1 MVITL
6 SNTYK
11 QKTVFILGLSSDIGQ
26 ELAKRY
32 SEKGLTVIGTCRDSK
47 KMKEYCDINH
57 IQSISCDVSD
67 NKSIFSAINNFSNL
81 HIPWDIFISCI
92 GTMTPIGKFVDV
104 TFSEWEK
111 SIEIN
116 AIKQLS
122 FLHSLYPY
130 RRENS
135 LCHVVFFAGGGTNN
149 PFTNYSAYCA
159 SKIFLIKMCELL
171 DDEIPDMN
179 PFIIGPGWVRTKIHK
194 QTLTNIHGAGNNY
207 QRTVE
212 FLESNERGTSFD
224 EIFNCI
230 NWCIKQGKP
239 VAGGRNFS
247 LVHDLWRDDEGDTLI
262 EQLTVDTNKFKMR
275 RFKNSN

>member
-1 MVITL
+1 M
-6 SNTYK
+6 SNSNA

-32 SEKGLTVIGTCRDSK
+32 SEKGFIVLGTCRDSK
-47 KMKEYCDINH
+47 KLKEFCDINH
-57 IQSISCDVSD
+57 IHSISCDVND
-67 NKSIFSAINNFSNL
+67 NDSITSAINNFSNF

-116 AIKQLS
+116 SIKQLS

-135 LCHVVFFAGGGTNN
+135 MCHVVFFAGGGTNG
-149 PFTNYSAYCA
+149 PFPNYSAYCA

-171 DDEIPDMN
+171 DDEILDMN

-194 QTLTNIHGAGNNY
+194 QTLTNVKGAGNNY

-224 EIFNCI
+224 EIFDCI

-239 VAGGRNFS
+239 VVGGRNFS
-247 LVHDLWRDDEGDTLI
+247 LVHDLWRENEGESLNEQLI
-262 EQLTVDTNKFKMR
+262 EDNEKFKLR
-275 RFKNSN
+275 RYKNS

>member
-1 MVITL
+1 M
-6 SNTYK
+6 SNSNA
-11 QKTVFILGLSSDIGQ
+11 QKTVLILGLSSDIGQ
-26 ELAKRY
+26 ELANRY
-32 SEKGLTVIGTCRDSK
+32 SEKGFAVIGTCRNSK
-47 KMKEYCDINH
+47 KMKEFCETNH
-57 IQSISCDVSD
+57 IHSIPCDVS
-67 NKSIFSAINNFSNL
+67 NNNSITSAINNFSNL

-92 GTMTPIGKFVDV
+92 GSMTPIGKFVDV

-122 FLHSLYPY
+122 FLHSIYPY

-135 LCHVVFFAGGGTNN
+135 MCHVVFFAGGGTNG
-149 PFTNYSAYCA
+149 PFPNYSAYCA

-171 DDEIPDMN
+171 DDEIPDIN

-194 QTLTNIHGAGNNY
+194 ETLNSVQGAGNNY
-207 QRTVE
+207 QRTLE
-212 FLESNERGTSFD
+212 FLESNETGTNFG

-230 NWCIKQGKP
+230 NWCIKQGKS

-247 LVHDLWRDDEGDTLI
+247 LVHDLWRDNEGDTLI
-262 EQLTVDTNKFKMR
+262 EQLQEDTDKFKMR
-275 RFKNSN
+275 RFKNSI

>member
-1 MVITL
+1 
-6 SNTYK
+6 
-11 QKTVFILGLSSDIGQ
+11 
-26 ELAKRY
+26 
-32 SEKGLTVIGTCRDSK
+32 
-47 KMKEYCDINH
+47 MKEFCETNH
-57 IQSISCDVSD
+57 IHSIPCDVSD
-67 NKSIFSAINNFSNL
+67 NYSITSAINNFSNL

-122 FLHSLYPY
+122 FLHAIYPY

-135 LCHVVFFAGGGTNN
+135 MSHVVFFAGGGTNG
-149 PFTNYSAYCA
+149 PFPNYSAYCA

-179 PFIIGPGWVRTKIHK
+179 PFIIGPGWVRTKIHN
-194 QTLTNIHGAGNNY
+194 QTLNSEQRAGNNY
-207 QRTVE
+207 ERTLE
-212 FLESNERGTSFD
+212 FLESNEIGTNFD

-239 VAGGRNFS
+239 IVGGRNFS
-247 LVHDLWRDDEGDTLI
+247 LVHDLWREKDGTYLI
-262 EQLTVDTNKFKMR
+262 EQLTEDTNKFKMR
-275 RFKNSN
+275 RYKNS